1 MRCIKMAKQSFTSE
15 KYQAVIRVLNR
26 ALAQGVHND
35 DLRKHIMKAFRP
47 DVPGGND
54 GTLDGVRMT
63 AKGLSTYIANVKAE
77 FGLNKDTVARPVATV
92 IKRDT
97 KVRSVCQVVNGVAVK
112 VCYTTIDDLMDK
124 EIPKDAAVLY
134 GYQICG
140 APLGTVIDSEIQL
153 SPDQQLTLKVA
164 KSK

>member
-1 MRCIKMAKQSFTSE
+1 MAKQSFTSE
-15 KYQAVIRVLNR
+15 KYQAVIRVINR
-26 ALAQGVHND
+26 ALAQNVHPD
-35 DLRKHIMKAFRP
+35 DLRKFVMKAFRP

-54 GTLDGVRMT
+54 GVLDGVRMT

-77 FGLNKDTVARPVATV
+77 HGLSKSQESKPVATI

-97 KVRSVCQVVNGVAVK
+97 KVRSVCKVANGIVTK

-134 GYQICG
+134 
-140 APLGTVIDSEIQL
+140 
-153 SPDQQLTLKVA
+153 
-164 KSK
+164 

>member
-1 MRCIKMAKQSFTSE
+1 MAKQSFTSD
-15 KYQAVIRVLNR
+15 KYQAVIRVINR
-26 ALAQGVHND
+26 ALAQGVHVD
-35 DLRKHIMKAFRP
+35 DLRKYVMKTFRP
-47 DVPGGND
+47 DHPGGND
-54 GTLDGVRMT
+54 GVLDGVRMT

-77 FGLNKDTVARPVATV
+77 HGLSKTQEVKPVATV

-97 KVRSVCQVVNGVAVK
+97 KIRTVCQVVDGKAVK

-124 EIPKDAAVLY
+124 EIPKDCVVLY

-140 APLGTVIDSEIQL
+140 TPLGTVIDTEIQI
-153 SPDQQLTLKVA
+153 SKDQELVLKTA

>member
-1 MRCIKMAKQSFTSE
+1 MRCIIMAKQSFTSE
-15 KYQAVIRVLNR
+15 KYQAVIRTINR
-26 ALAQGVHND
+26 ALAQGVHAD
-35 DLRKHIMKAFRP
+35 DLRKYVMKAFTP
-47 DVPGGND
+47 DHPGGND

-77 FGLNKDTVARPVATV
+77 HGLSKSQEQRPVATV

-97 KVRSVCQVVNGVAVK
+97 KVRSVCQVVNGLVTK

-124 EIPKDAAVLY
+124 EIPKDMAVLY

-140 APLGTVIDSEIQL
+140 APLGTVIDTEVQISK
-153 SPDQQLTLKVA
+153 DQELVLKPA